1 MKNIAQKFGA
11 KNDSI
16 FLLSPISHG
25 RYSSRTFTISSFAD
39 DDDDRLVGSE
49 TTVYSDSL
57 SIHYPPPFLMH
68 LITYCIF
75 YCIKQMPVQYRETK
89 YIFFIVIKST
99 LNGGKR

>member
-1 MKNIAQKFGA
+1 MGKKQVDTRTLVEETRDHCILGQAFNT
-11 KNDSI
+11 
-16 FLLSPISHG
+16 LS
-25 RYSSRTFTISSFAD
+25 
-39 DDDDRLVGSE
+39 
-49 TTVYSDSL
+49 
-57 SIHYPPPFLMH
+57 PPFLMH